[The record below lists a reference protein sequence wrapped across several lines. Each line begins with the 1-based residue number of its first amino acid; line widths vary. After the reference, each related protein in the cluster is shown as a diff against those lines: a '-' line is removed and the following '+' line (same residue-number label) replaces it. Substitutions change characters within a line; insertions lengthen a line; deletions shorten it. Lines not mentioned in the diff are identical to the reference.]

1 MATLSSHGCKVSESY
16 VFHDKKMFP
25 SLFPQWCGSAWNS
38 REGLSPN
45 RWKIAPLFCVGSC
58 DSGSKLTTDLGV
70 GGSNPS
76 GRATFQVLTKQD
88 YRQCVQNVSTARIPN
103 DRRKATGVEN
113 G

>member
-1 MATLSSHGCKVSESY
+1 MNPALADNKARVSVGEPLCGVLFMRRVNMSTRILPVLLGFESS
-16 VFHDKKMFP
+16 
-25 SLFPQWCGSAWNS
+25 
-38 REGLSPN
+38 
-45 RWKIAPLFCVGSC
+45 
-58 DSGSKLTTDLGV
+58 LTTDLGV